1 MYSILEKI
9 KIAKV
14 SQELAE
20 NDIDKKGL
28 YGAGIDLLLPTKL
41 YNIRKSVEWMYGI
54 NPPTNETRAKGYIE
68 ITNLGFFN
76 TGKLITVYVDDPVF
90 GLIILG
96 TYTVLITDTT
106 EILVATGLANS
117 LTLNSYGYGISRI
130 NNIITIE
137 ARAGLG
143 SSINDNDRLQVIISS
158 TVFDNTFDNTF
169 N

>member
-1 MYSILEKI
+1 MYSILDKI

-28 YGAGIDLLLPTKL
+28 YGGGVDLLLPTKL

-54 NPPTNETRAKGYIE
+54 NPPANEIRAKGYLNIDS
-68 ITNLGFFN
+68 IGRTD
-76 TGKLITVYVDDPVF
+76 TGIIITVYVDDPDF
-90 GLIILG
+90 GIIVLG
-96 TYTVLITDTT
+96 TYTVLSTDTST
-106 EILVATGLANS
+106 DLVAIGLANS

-130 NNIITIE
+130 DSTITIE
-137 ARAGLG
+137 ARIGVG
-143 SSINDNDRLQVIISS
+143 SSINDNNRIQVVLTLTI
-158 TVFDNTFDNTF
+158 FDNTFDNTF

>member
-1 MYSILEKI
+1 MYSILDKI

-14 SQELAE
+14 SQFLAE
-20 NDIDKKGL
+20 NDIDKRGL
-28 YGAGIDLLLPTKL
+28 YGGGVDILLPTKI

-54 NPPTNETRAKGYIE
+54 NPPTNEVRAKGYIE
-68 ITNLGFFN
+68 ITSLGFFN
-76 TGKLITVYVDDPVF
+76 TGKLITVYVDDPGL

-96 TYTVLITDTT
+96 TYTILITDTT

-117 LTLNSYGYGISRI
+117 LALNPYGYYVSRI

-143 SSINDNDRLQVIISS
+143 GSINDNNRLQVIVGSR
-158 TVFDNTFDNTF
+158 VFNNTFDNTF

>member
-1 MYSILEKI
+1 M
-9 KIAKV
+9 
-14 SQELAE
+14 
-20 NDIDKKGL
+20 
-28 YGAGIDLLLPTKL
+28 LL
-41 YNIRKSVEWMYGI
+41 I
-54 NPPTNETRAKGYIE
+54 
-68 ITNLGFFN
+68 ITCNLSLSF
-76 TGKLITVYVDDPVF
+76 IDDPVF